1 MKNDRFKFIYVC
13 VLTASTIAVLIKAHF
28 YPNKPIATVFEIP
41 HTLELSN
48 WSLKSSSVI
57 NDNQSTFQSG
67 RDYQYQ
73 QNQHT
78 IDIEIRHIVNTDG
91 DVRDYLQVY
100 QSIALTQSASIQNKN
115 GFYGLFTHQ
124 NRIYLSACIN
134 PKGESTFTGVQFARN
149 RNLFDIQPNRIALWL
164 FSSTSLRDERCLWV
178 QLSTTNRDREL
189 LEKVWLD
196 IYPSLQSH
204 FSKSVER

>member
-13 VLTASTIAVLIKAHF
+13 VLTAGTIAVLIKAHF
-28 YPNKPIATVFEIP
+28 YPNKPTKTAFEIP
-41 HTLELSN
+41 QTLNLPN
-48 WSLKSSSVI
+48 WSFKSSSAI
-57 NDNQSTFQSG
+57 NDNQSNFQSG
-67 RDYQYQ
+67 KTYQYQ
-73 QNQHT
+73 QNQNT

-100 QSIALTQSASIQNKN
+100 QAIALTQAPITQNKN

-124 NRIYLSACIN
+124 NRTYLSTCIN

-149 RNLFDIQPNRIALWL
+149 RNLYDIRLDRIALWL

-178 QLSTTNRDREL
+178 QLSTTNSDREL
-189 LEKVWLD
+189 LEKVWLQ
-196 IYPSLQSH
+196 IYPTLRDR
-204 FSKSVER
+204 FSV